1 MSQVC
6 LVPLLRVLLLLL
18 RLLDLTLENAIE
30 DLTLTIGLDGLKV
43 LLKLV
48 MEG

>member
-6 LVPLLRVLLLLL
+6 PLALLLVLLLLL

-30 DLTLTIGLDGLKV
+30 DLTLTVGLDGLEV
-43 LLKLV
+43 FLKLV
-48 MEG
+48 IEG